1 MAEQAIK
8 QPRTT
13 TRTRKNRGR
22 DPTRTQATRVTASGH
37 RETIR
42 QWLAMNSTE
51 LDELYC
57 NAEPGPIPQGD
68 TRGTAIL
75 AGGFMP
81 GAFAGLAR
89 ILAWQGKVFDLFGP
103 DYKSGVAINKVSP
116 LGLPLI
122 VARVYRGESWLDGKE
137 TIVIDYSTTSLVA
150 RPIRDEIRQIHPDL
164 YLGKVW
170 WGQHRILDFALEVPE
185 PTPM

>member
-8 QPRTT
+8 QPKTT
-13 TRTRKNRGR
+13 TGSRKSRTREPAPK
-22 DPTRTQATRVTASGH
+22 QATPITASGH
-37 RETIR
+37 REIIR
-42 QWLAMNSTE
+42 QWLAMNRTE
-51 LDELYC
+51 LDRLYC
-57 NAEPGPIPQGD
+57 DAEPGPIPQGD

-81 GAFAGLAR
+81 RAFAGLAR
-89 ILAWQGKVFDLFGP
+89 ILAWQGKTFDLFGP
-103 DYKSGVAINKVSP
+103 DYNSGVAVNKVSP
-116 LGLPLI
+116 LGLPLV

-137 TIVIDYSTTSLVA
+137 TIVIDYSTTSLLA

-170 WGQHRILDFALEVPE
+170 WGQHRILDFALEVSE
-185 PTPM
+185 PKPM